1 MTWTDL
7 SNIFCLKTDSLVAG
21 TEEMIIQVD
30 GNSQAGKAEATEE
43 EGDPRV
49 IDLIFTASI

>member
-21 TEEMIIQVD
+21 TEEMIIQVG